1 MLDMDE
7 IDRQIAEIIQQDGRI
22 SNADIAARIGVS
34 VSTAS
39 ERVRKLV
46 ASGAIRSF
54 QGILDPAIAGA
65 RLCCFILIDMEY
77 FGEAAACE
85 ALVKRPEV
93 MELHHIS
100 GAHSYLMKV
109 RVADTDAL
117 QAFLQ
122 AEVKPLPAI
131 KRTETVISLDALK
144 ETGAMKISGPDR
156 K

>member
-1 MLDMDE
+1 MNK
-7 IDRQIAEIIQQDGRI
+7 IDRKIYGIIQENGRI
-22 SNADIAARIGVS
+22 SNSDIAAQTGIS

-39 ERVRKLV
+39 ERIRRLV
-46 ASGAIRSF
+46 ASGVIRGF
-54 QGILDPAIAGA
+54 RGILDPAAAGA
-65 RLCCFILIDMEY
+65 NLCCFVLIDMEY

-122 AEVKPLPAI
+122 EEVKPLPAI

-144 ETGAMKISGPDR
+144 ETSAMKITGATGD
-156 K
+156 

>member
-1 MLDMDE
+1 M
-7 IDRQIAEIIQQDGRI
+7 
-22 SNADIAARIGVS
+22 SNADMAARIGVS

-46 ASGAIRSF
+46 ANGVIRSF
-54 QGILDPAIAGA
+54 HGTLDPAAAGA
-65 RLCCFILIDMEY
+65 KLCCFVLIDMEY
-77 FGEAAACE
+77 YGEAAACE

-117 QAFLQ
+117 QQFLQ
-122 AEVKPLPAI
+122 TEVKPLPAI

-144 ETGAMKISGPDR
+144 ESSVMKVTGADR
-156 K
+156 D